1 MVMAKRPRAARVVV
15 LRSIKSMALH
25 LFTKNGYA
33 PTRVEDIA
41 AATGISR
48 RTFFRYFES
57 KEDIIFS
64 WTDDEAFTAWPL
76 LVDGVTREHSWTA
89 LRGAFLAL
97 ATRPESELRQVRQIM
112 TIILQ
117 TPILRGRLYNE
128 AAVWQ
133 RKLSEVL
140 EETNRG
146 NSLAMLAT
154 RTRIAAA
161 VIAYLSAVEEWIE
174 PRSQHSLEA
183 LVGAAFDAINF
194 DSFRHE
200 QDAFRVRLPDRRQ
213 MD

>member
-1 MVMAKRPRAARVVV
+1 MVTAKRPRTARVVV

-41 AATGISR
+41 AAIGISR

-76 LVDGVTREHSWTA
+76 LVDSVTQEHSWTA
-89 LRGAFLAL
+89 LRRAFLAL

-133 RKLSEVL
+133 RRLSEVL
-140 EETNRG
+140 ESKSRDD
-146 NSLAMLAT
+146 SLVMLAT

-161 VIAYLSAVEEWIE
+161 VTAYLSAVEEWIA
-174 PRSQHSLEA
+174 PRPGHSLEV
-183 LVGAAFDAINF
+183 LVGTAFDAINCY
-194 DSFRHE
+194 SFQRE
-200 QDAFRVRLPDRRQ
+200 QDVFRVCLLDRLQ
-213 MD
+213 VS